1 MTWDYLPAP
10 GSESA
15 FIGLGEVLQ
24 RFCLFVCFCHYTRK
38 SVLYTSQMSPCVKS
52 AGVSAEHSRLQP
64 ALMTQAAATFS
75 LSLDSWPLIQLCSR
89 QQSDLHTKNIRDSF
103 EGNWKSSVSVSSRKK
118 PCSSFQAERTDD
130 TGTAAW
136 EPASALWPSCGAII
150 THTIDDTPDCGLG
163 DQRQARSES
172 LVGQHQDKAEACWT
186 QPLTETHGQR
196 MSLVG

>member
-1 MTWDYLPAP
+1 M
-10 GSESA
+10 
-15 FIGLGEVLQ
+15 FV
-24 RFCLFVCFCHYTRK
+24 CLFLPLHTEKCSLYVSNVTVREVCWSECRA
-38 SVLYTSQMSPCVKS
+38 LL
-52 AGVSAEHSRLQP
+52 LQP

-75 LSLDSWPLIQLCSR
+75 LRLDSWPLIQLCSR

-103 EGNWKSSVSVSSRKK
+103 EGNWKSSVSVGSRKK
-118 PCSSFQAERTDD
+118 PCSSFQAERTDN